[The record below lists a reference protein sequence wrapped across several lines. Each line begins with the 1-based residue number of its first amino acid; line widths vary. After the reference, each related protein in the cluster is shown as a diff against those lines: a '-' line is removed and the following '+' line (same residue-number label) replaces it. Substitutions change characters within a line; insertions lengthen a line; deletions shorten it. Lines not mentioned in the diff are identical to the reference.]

1 MKLQDQISAK
11 LGFFGVLLL
20 ANFGTIG
27 MSIFMPFLAPFIFW
41 ATNGYLLGREYFQMA
56 AMRRLSRSE
65 SILFFQRHHSAIW
78 FAGISMA
85 TPLSIPLVGPFIPVL
100 GAATFTHQF
109 ERLRALPSD

>member
-20 ANFGTIG
+20 ANFGASG
-27 MSIFMPFLAPFIFW
+27 MSIFMPFLAPFFFW

-56 AMRRLSRSE
+56 AMRRTSRSD
-65 SILFFQRHHSAIW
+65 SILLFQRHRSAIW

-85 TPLSIPLVGPFIPVL
+85 IPLSIPLVGLSIPVL